1 MNRSVSFS
9 NNYLEYLSNLISK
22 LDRDSIGK
30 FVDLL
35 LESRDSGSTTFFL
48 GNGGSASTA
57 THFVNDI
64 SLGSRQFK
72 KPFRAISLCDNQ
84 AVITAIANDDG
95 YENIFLQQ
103 LQTLAKPGDTIVCI
117 SASGNS
123 KNLIKAIEYANNN
136 KVPTIVDPKINNFKH
151 YKDCTIFKPNL
162 KEIINGMNID
172 VDENSQES
180 LKKATDITRKELNA
194 KGLLL
199 TLSSKGICINTEK
212 EFQYTPSF
220 KRDIIDVSGAG
231 DTVVSVAAMCLTSNI
246 EYSILAKLSNLAGGI
261 VCEDVGVVPI
271 NKRKLLS
278 EAIKHIN

>member
-1 MNRSVSFS
+1 MNRSASFS

-22 LDRDSIGK
+22 LDRESIGK

-95 YENIFLQQ
+95 YENIFLRQ

-123 KNLIKAIEYANNN
+123 TNLIKAVKYANDNN
-136 KVPTIVDPKINNFKH
+136 IYVVGLTAFDGGYLKENCNLNIHVPTKVGEYGPAEDLHMVVCGLVGSYFREKF
-151 YKDCTIFKPNL
+151 
-162 KEIINGMNID
+162 
-172 VDENSQES
+172 
-180 LKKATDITRKELNA
+180 LNA
-194 KGLLL
+194 
-199 TLSSKGICINTEK
+199 
-212 EFQYTPSF
+212 
-220 KRDIIDVSGAG
+220 
-231 DTVVSVAAMCLTSNI
+231 
-246 EYSILAKLSNLAGGI
+246 
-261 VCEDVGVVPI
+261 
-271 NKRKLLS
+271 
-278 EAIKHIN
+278 